1 MNFHLKI
8 VLIYAHLS
16 LKCHELNLRAFL
28 IQKLGFFPSLCLSN
42 ARLFSNMG
50 PVGRIGTTAYYYPR
64 VISIMRSVNFCVVNI
79 SQQTYFPK
87 LT

>member
-1 MNFHLKI
+1 MNFHQKI

-42 ARLFSNMG
+42 ARIFVEKVPVFSQIWA
-50 PVGRIGTTAYYYPR
+50 RLEELGTLHM
-64 VISIMRSVNFCVVNI
+64 IILES
-79 SQQTYFPK
+79 SQ
-87 LT
+87 